1 MERPQLFLMPTDDET
16 DLLERL
22 PFELPA
28 DQYETARSYRKANDR
43 NNFVAARWLL
53 VEFFKE
59 QRVDFNLNELQY
71 TDAGKPFLNNGYHFS
86 IAHTKGMVG
95 ILVGTTPVG
104 LDIELIK
111 HIENYYEFSEVL
123 TATELDTIARSGLQT
138 FFRFWTAKEAILK
151 LTGDG
156 IVNSGLVNS
165 IIFTEPNIAVI
176 KEQTFSLQPFMIHD
190 NIFVTIAQLHSL
202 AASVTDYFFVTENS
216 AMQCLKLDQVVLF
229 QTVNFR

>member
-16 DLLERL
+16 DLLEHL

-28 DQYETARSYRKANDR
+28 DQYEIARSYRKVNDR

-53 VEFFKE
+53 VEFFEE
-59 QRVDFNLNELQY
+59 QRVDFNLNDLQY

-95 ILVGTTPVG
+95 LLVGTTPVG

-111 HIENYYEFSEVL
+111 PIENYYEFSEVL
-123 TATELDTIARSGLQT
+123 TAGELDTIARSGLQT

-165 IIFTEPNIAVI
+165 ILFPQPNTAILKYHAY
-176 KEQTFSLQPFMIHD
+176 TLQPFIIPGNIFATVAQMQSANIDLTEYYYVTEVAGNRSLKYD
-190 NIFVTIAQLHSL
+190 NIKIIPFVG
-202 AASVTDYFFVTENS
+202 
-216 AMQCLKLDQVVLF
+216 
-229 QTVNFR
+229 